1 MALVTCE
8 DGAVTYVTLVTHVTQ
23 AVTHN
28 GELTMK
34 SDLSHVWMAL

>member
-8 DGAVTYVTLVTHVTQ
+8 DGAVTYVTLVTQ